1 MVEDLQGWLGQKE
14 EQNLSAPVKHF
25 THELS
30 IRGRLRRLLIKNPTT
45 RLCSTVFDVCVKCLV
60 CILYVT
66 RVCLDDHK
74 QFSCYGEICPSN
86 INKSTP
92 VSEGFSS
99 TNIHWHVLLWV
110 HRPLALWLVQVILA
124 VITLV
129 KASLQ
134 VYCHTKGTR
143 LENLLFDGFL
153 MEVACSFPVILTC
166 CYPVLLQNMYLPVFM
181 NCWLG
186 RGALARLFNDLHLRK
201 QRFQTISVTLSQQM
215 MLLNIT
221 LLCLV
226 FTTICGIQHI
236 QRGSDETSLT
246 MFESLYF
253 VIVTFSTVGYGD
265 ISPDIWLGQLFMFVM
280 IIVAFA
286 FIPRQLEE
294 IGSTWIQQKKSGG
307 EYKKGESPRHRHVV
321 VCMRFPNTE
330 MVMNFLNEFYAHP
343 KLEQHTVVLIS
354 PNELE
359 NDMQMILKDPKW
371 ANRVVYIRGS
381 ALKDVDL
388 KRCRINQADACF
400 FLAPKNTGDRN
411 KAMKG
416 GGAGKKGAH
425 NVLGSERD
433 QHTILRS
440 WAVKDF
446 APQCRQYL
454 QLFKAE
460 NKMHV
465 KFAEHVVCEDE
476 FKYALL
482 ANNCLYPGLSTLVT
496 LLLHT
501 SRGREGE
508 VANEPWQQIYGRHSG
523 MEVYHIQ
530 LNKSSFFRKF
540 EGKKF
545 TEASVV
551 AHQRY
556 GVCLVAVLDVNR
568 SEPRLQL
575 NPGSDHILKGSDFC
589 FYLGMTR
596 EEYSKINACA
606 ETEAVDSART
616 KNIELIASEI
626 QKWLQ
631 SEEEGDVDD
640 DESLFSTITSQL
652 GKTITHRLQHNND
665 VSTPLLSSPVEK
677 DTIKKPVSSSTAAK
691 GTETLERFS
700 QQESGKI
707 LQFYDMGQESFITG
721 PPPSTLYVGTKRTS
735 CHLHRDRRPSCCTK
749 WGEVCEHCSFKT
761 AKDERWD
768 QQLIIL
774 VAGYGSTGIY
784 NFIVPLRSD
793 YLNVNNLSPIILL
806 LEQEPD
812 KMFIETIAH
821 FPLVYWM
828 QGKMTSIDD
837 LLVAGIN
844 KATHLVV
851 ANKENDSDIQEDVL
865 SDAETVVTVQKIT
878 NLFPATNVI
887 TELNDASNMRFMQ
900 FQAHDAYSQSISKLE
915 KRLKEETNSNLPH
928 LFRLPFTSGQV
939 FSAGMLDRLL
949 YQTFVKGYLISFVR
963 LLLGIDAEP
972 NSGHLSSVR
981 VRRATLAQFPT
992 YNDLYQGLCSTTGE
1006 IPIAI
1011 YRTEKRPALSVAALE
1026 KMDNEEVLVNN
1037 NSKHFGL
1044 PSRPSIPAKLFAQS
1058 DTDFN
1063 RPSELVYSRMKS
1075 LDLSDDIHCDTPLDS
1090 NILSYVIVNPSPKRK
1105 LKSGDMIYVIQPSS
1119 MFAVPNKLKWRSPK
1133 MHRKNFVVSPASTPV
1148 LARTTRISWNLS
1160 PDQRK
1165 NSANSSSTSAVKGEG
1180 EGRSRSKSE
1189 SQVNQ
1194 SK

>member
-1 MVEDLQGWLGQKE
+1 MMGFEDDDDDSIGVYGPE
-14 EQNLSAPVKHF
+14 DVYVRSAPVKHF
-25 THELS
+25 TYELS
-30 IRGRLRRLLIKNPTT
+30 IRGRLRRLLVKNPTT
-45 RLCSTVFDVCVKCLV
+45 RLCSTIFDLCVKTTVCV
-60 CILYVT
+60 LYVA
-66 RVCLDDHK
+66 RVCLDDHEYY
-74 QFSCYGEICPSN
+74 SCYGEKCSASLNKTDYPDSN
-86 INKSTP
+86 
-92 VSEGFSS
+92 GFTSV
-99 TNIHWHVLLWV
+99 NVRWHVLLWV
-110 HRPLALWLVQVILA
+110 HRPLILWVVQVLLA

-134 VYCHTKGTR
+134 IYVHTKGTR
-143 LENLLFDGFL
+143 LENLLYHGYL
-153 MEVACSFPVILTC
+153 MEMACSLPVIVTVF
-166 CYPVLLQNMYLPVFM
+166 YPVLLQNMFLPIFM
-181 NCWLG
+181 NCWLA
-186 RGALARLFNDLHLRK
+186 RSALARLFNDLHLRK

-215 MLLNIT
+215 LILNIT

-236 QRGSDETSLT
+236 QRGSEEKSLT
-246 MFESLYF
+246 MFESMYF
-253 VIVTFSTVGYGD
+253 VVVTFSTVGYGD

-280 IIVAFA
+280 IIVAFT

-294 IGSTWIQQKKSGG
+294 IASTWIQQKKSGG
-307 EYKKGESPRHRHVV
+307 EYKKGESSRYRHVV
-321 VCMRFPNTE
+321 VCLKSPNTE
-330 MVMNFLNEFYAHP
+330 VVMNFLNEFYAHP
-343 KLEQHTVVLIS
+343 KLEEHSVVLVS
-354 PNELE
+354 TKELE

-388 KRCRINQADACF
+388 KRCRINSADACF
-400 FLAPKNTGDRN
+400 FLAPKNARDRN
-411 KAMKG
+411 KA
-416 GGAGKKGAH
+416 
-425 NVLGSERD
+425 D

-446 APQCRQYL
+446 APKCRQYL

-501 SRGREGE
+501 SRGKEGE
-508 VANEPWQQIYGRHSG
+508 LANEPWQQVYGRHSG

-530 LNKSSFFRKF
+530 LCKSSFFRIY

-545 TEASVV
+545 TEASVD

-556 GVCLVAVLDVNR
+556 GVCLVAVLDVNK

-575 NPGSDHILKGSDFC
+575 NPGADHVLKGSDFC
-589 FYLGMTR
+589 FYLGLTR
-596 EEYSKINACA
+596 EEYSKITGSPE
-606 ETEAVDSART
+606 ETSVDSVRT

-631 SEEEGDVDD
+631 SEDDADCADEESV
-640 DESLFSTITSQL
+640 FSTITSQL
-652 GKTITHRLQHNND
+652 GKTISARLHNDSQD
-665 VSTPLLSSPVEK
+665 VSTPLLKMNNDK
-677 DTIKKPVSSSTAAK
+677 DLDKNLDAVTAEK
-691 GTETLERFS
+691 GTETLERFP
-700 QQESGKI
+700 QQGSGKI
-707 LQFYDMGQESFITG
+707 LQYYDDMGQESFITG
-721 PPPSTLYVGTKRTS
+721 PPPSTLYVGTRRTI
-735 CHLHRDRRPSCCTK
+735 CYLHKEARPFCCTQ
-749 WGEVCEHCSFKT
+749 WGQACEHCLFKT
-761 AKDERWD
+761 AKDDRWD

-793 YLNVNNLSPIILL
+793 YLSVNNLSPIILL

-812 KMFIETIAH
+812 VMFIETIAH

-828 QGKMTSIDD
+828 QGKMTNIDD

-851 ANKENDSDIQEDVL
+851 ANKESDADANEEIL
-865 SDAETVVTVQKIT
+865 TDAETVVTVQKIT
-878 NLFPATNVI
+878 NLFPSTNVI
-887 TELNDASNMRFMQ
+887 TELNDATNMRFMQ

-915 KRLKEETNSNLPH
+915 KKLKQETNSNLPH
-928 LFRLPFTSGQV
+928 LFRLPFASGQV

-963 LLLGIDAEP
+963 LLLGIDAEQ

-992 YNDLYQGLCSTTGE
+992 YNDLYQGLSSTTGE

-1011 YRTEKRPALSVAALE
+1011 YRTERRPALSVSSFGD
-1026 KMDNEEVLVNN
+1026 KPFSNN
-1037 NSKHFGL
+1037 NTKIRHNNIR
-1044 PSRPSIPAKLFAQS
+1044 SRPSIPAKLFVQQ
-1058 DTDFN
+1058 DEDFDQ
-1063 RPSELVYSRMKS
+1063 PSELVYSRMRS
-1075 LDLSDDIHCDTPLDS
+1075 LDLSDDIPYES
-1090 NILSYVIVNPSPKRK
+1090 VAERNILSYVIVNPSPKRK
-1105 LKSGDMIYVIQPSS
+1105 LKNGDMIYVIQPSS
-1119 MFAVPNKLKWRSPK
+1119 MFAVPNKLKWKSPK
-1133 MHRKNFVVSPASTPV
+1133 VPRRNFDSESDSTPI
-1148 LARTTRISWNLS
+1148 LSRPTRISWNLPPFHDNS
-1160 PDQRK
+1160 PNGKKPISSEEYEKRK
-1165 NSANSSSTSAVKGEG
+1165 
-1180 EGRSRSKSE
+1180 RSKSE
-1189 SQVNQ
+1189 SQA
-1194 SK
+1194 